1 MLRLT
6 EIEDVLFGYP
16 QLPPFLQPQIHTQLS
31 TVASM
36 VHTSK
41 ALADGFP
48 LFLNF
53 MINIERLSSSLEAS
67 VLLIMPVIPDR
78 NAFCTIEYLAPLKFN
93 MSHSCFTGPV
103 THTNLVLLTCTKS
116 QHILTTDSLAKC
128 YTDDP
133 AFVCPTNVLQ
143 FASNITW
150 LCFPFNPDT
159 KLSVLRHHIPANDCA
174 NLHPLIHL
182 GGRMFLSTTTMDLQL
197 SQGHLV
203 TAPLAVY
210 RFPCNESFSGVAVGL
225 GPCPK
230 RLSVC
235 SDDLC
240 LRPPVYSMGCR

>member
-78 NAFCTIEYLAPLKFN
+78 NAFCTIEYLAPLN
-93 MSHSCFTGPV
+93 
-103 THTNLVLLTCTKS
+103 LTCHTVAS
-116 QHILTTDSLAKC
+116 LGQSHTLIL
-128 YTDDP
+128 
-133 AFVCPTNVLQ
+133 
-143 FASNITW
+143 
-150 LCFPFNPDT
+150 
-159 KLSVLRHHIPANDCA
+159 
-174 NLHPLIHL
+174 
-182 GGRMFLSTTTMDLQL
+182 
-197 SQGHLV
+197 
-203 TAPLAVY
+203 
-210 RFPCNESFSGVAVGL
+210 SF
-225 GPCPK
+225 
-230 RLSVC
+230 
-235 SDDLC
+235 
-240 LRPPVYSMGCR
+240 